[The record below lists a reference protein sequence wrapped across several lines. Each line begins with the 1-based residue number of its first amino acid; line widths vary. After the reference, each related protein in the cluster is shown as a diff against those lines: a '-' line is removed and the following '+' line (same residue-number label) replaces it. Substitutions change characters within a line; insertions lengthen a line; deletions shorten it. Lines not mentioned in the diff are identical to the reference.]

1 MDQTQLDWLEGVSG
15 ILETLNQGVIIGDDC
30 RRIIFANELFLQM
43 IGRAAETM
51 LGKQVETF
59 YPPDDVQTL
68 LDRIEETR
76 EHGHNRF
83 EFYLPQSTGERLPV
97 VITSRQMEDPDGR
110 IFALVTFTDI
120 SEQKRAEAQLQHA
133 NSRLEERQRQID
145 EDLELAARIQHS
157 LAPRNLVW
165 DGVAVESFY
174 QPARSIGGDFGL
186 VAPGESSLNLL
197 VCDVSGHGIGSAL
210 VANRIYSEAVSR
222 FEREEPLLQSFE
234 HLNRF
239 VKNSLDNSVMY
250 FTVAAAR
257 IARGAR
263 SLEIAGAGH
272 PAAMLL
278 RDGRA
283 QLLES
288 RSMVLGVFSDA
299 VDGDSA
305 VTVPTQPGDRI
316 VLYTDGFSENF
327 NARGEML
334 GVPGLAKIFES
345 TARLPLAGMKHEILD
360 RITAYRAG
368 PPADDMSL
376 VIAEII

>member
-1 MDQTQLDWLEGVSG
+1 MDQTHLDWLDGVSG

-43 IGRAAETM
+43 IGRAAGTM

-59 YPPDDVQTL
+59 YPQDDVQTL

-97 VITSRQMEDPDGR
+97 VITSREMEDPEGR

-165 DGVAVESFY
+165 DGVAVESYY

-239 VKNSLDNSVMY
+239 VINSLDNSVMY

-278 RDGRA
+278 RDRRA
-283 QLLES
+283 RLLES

-299 VDGDSA
+299 VESDSA

-327 NARGEML
+327 NSRGEML
-334 GVPGLAKIFES
+334 GVPGLAKIIES
-345 TARLPLAGMKHEILD
+345 ASGLPLAEMKHELLE
-360 RITAYRAG
+360 RIAAYRAG

-376 VIAEII
+376 VIAEIL

>member
-1 MDQTQLDWLEGVSG
+1 MDQTHLDWLEGVSG

-43 IGRAAETM
+43 IARAAGTM

-59 YPPDDVQTL
+59 YPQDDVQTL

-165 DGVAVESFY
+165 DGVAVESYY

-239 VKNSLDNSVMY
+239 VINSLDNSVMY

-288 RSMVLGVFSDA
+288 RSMVLGVFPDA
-299 VDGDSA
+299 VSGDSA

-327 NARGEML
+327 NSRGEML
-334 GVPGLAKIFES
+334 GVPGLAKIIES
-345 TARLPLAGMKHEILD
+345 TSGLPLSEMKHELLE
-360 RITAYRAG
+360 RIAAYRVG

-376 VIAEII
+376 VIAEIL

>member
-1 MDQTQLDWLEGVSG
+1 MDQTHLDWLEGVSG

-59 YPPDDVQTL
+59 YPPHDVQRL
-68 LDRIEETR
+68 LERIEETR
-76 EHGHNRF
+76 EWGHNRF
-83 EFYLPQSTGERLPV
+83 EFYLPQATGEQLPV

-110 IFALVTFTDI
+110 IFSLVTFTDI

-133 NSRLEERQRQID
+133 NSRLEERQREID
-145 EDLELAARIQHS
+145 QDLELAARIQHS
-157 LAPRNLVW
+157 LAPRSLIW
-165 DGVAVESFY
+165 DGVAVETFY
-174 QPARSIGGDFGL
+174 QPARSIGGDFG
-186 VAPGESSLNLL
+186 VVSPGESSLNLL

-239 VKNSLDNSVMY
+239 VINSLDNSVMY

-278 RDGRA
+278 HDGRA

-288 RSMVLGVFSDA
+288 RSMVLGVFPDA
-299 VDGDSA
+299 VGADSA
-305 VTVPTQPGDRI
+305 ITVPTQPGDRI

-327 NARGEML
+327 NSRGEML
-334 GVPGLAKIFES
+334 GVPGLAKIIES
-345 TARLPLAGMKHEILD
+345 SSSLPLAEMKRELLE
-360 RITAYRAG
+360 RIAAYRAG

-376 VIAEII
+376 IIAEIL

>member
-1 MDQTQLDWLEGVSG
+1 MDHTHLDWLEGVSG

-43 IGRAAETM
+43 IGRSAETM
-51 LGKQVETF
+51 LGKQVESF
-59 YPPDDVQTL
+59 YASEDVQKL

-83 EFYLPQSTGERLPV
+83 EFYLPQADGEKLPV

-133 NSRLEERQRQID
+133 NLRLEERQRQID

-174 QPARSIGGDFGL
+174 QPARSIGGDFGV

-210 VANRIYSEAVSR
+210 VANRIYSETVAR
-222 FEREEPLLQSFE
+222 FESGEPLLQSFE

-239 VKNSLDNSVMY
+239 VINSLDSSVMY

-288 RSMVLGVFSDA
+288 RSMVLGVFRDA
-299 VDGDSA
+299 VESDSA
-305 VTVPTQPGDRI
+305 VTLATQPGDRI

-327 NARGEML
+327 NSRGEML
-334 GVPGLAKIFES
+334 GVPGLAKIIES
-345 TARLPLAGMKHEILD
+345 TSGLALAEMKRELLE
-360 RITAYRAG
+360 RIAAYRVG

>member
-1 MDQTQLDWLEGVSG
+1 MDQTHLDWLEGVSG

-43 IGRAAETM
+43 IGRAAATM

-59 YPPDDVQTL
+59 YPQDDVQTL

-165 DGVAVESFY
+165 DGVAVESYY

-197 VCDVSGHGIGSAL
+197 VCDVSGHGVGSAL

-222 FEREEPLLQSFE
+222 FEREEP
-234 HLNRF
+234 
-239 VKNSLDNSVMY
+239 
-250 FTVAAAR
+250 
-257 IARGAR
+257 
-263 SLEIAGAGH
+263 
-272 PAAMLL
+272 
-278 RDGRA
+278 
-283 QLLES
+283 
-288 RSMVLGVFSDA
+288 
-299 VDGDSA
+299 
-305 VTVPTQPGDRI
+305 
-316 VLYTDGFSENF
+316 
-327 NARGEML
+327 
-334 GVPGLAKIFES
+334 
-345 TARLPLAGMKHEILD
+345 
-360 RITAYRAG
+360 
-368 PPADDMSL
+368 
-376 VIAEII
+376 